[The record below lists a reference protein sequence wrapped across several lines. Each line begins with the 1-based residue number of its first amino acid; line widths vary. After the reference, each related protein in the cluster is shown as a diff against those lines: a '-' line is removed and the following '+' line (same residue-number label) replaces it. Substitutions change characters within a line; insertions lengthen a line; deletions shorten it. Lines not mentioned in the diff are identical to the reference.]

1 MNRLERVVRSVD
13 TFQQRRRTLGFVFA
27 VVKKYGDDRG
37 SSLAALITYYG
48 FLAVFPLLLLLT
60 TFLGYLLGASSSAAD
75 RILRSAL
82 VDFPII
88 GDQLTTAIRPLRGS
102 GLALAVGLIGLGW
115 GSLGVTQVAQH
126 AMAEVWNI
134 PGVHRPNF
142 VTRLTRGVLLF
153 VVLGVGITLTTV
165 LASLAALG
173 GHSLIFRVAGFA
185 GSAAVNVA
193 LFISAFRITT
203 PKQIPTRN
211 LVAGAGV
218 AAAAWTLLQALGGYL
233 VSHQLRHAS
242 QVYGYFASVLGLISW
257 LYLGA
262 QLTLYGAELNVVRV
276 RHLWPRSIVQPPLTP
291 ADRRTLTDIALQGER
306 RPEETVEVTFNNQPT
321 SSNPPLVRT
330 GPDASPSTDSTRAPT
345 ARPPADAA

>member
-153 VVLGVGITLTTV
+153 VVLGVGISLTTV

-218 AAAAWTLLQALGGYL
+218 AAAAWTLLQARR
-233 VSHQLRHAS
+233 VSRQPPTPARQPGVRLLR
-242 QVYGYFASVLGLISW
+242 
-257 LYLGA
+257 LGA
-262 QLTLYGAELNVVRV
+262 
-276 RHLWPRSIVQPPLTP
+276 RSDLL
-291 ADRRTLTDIALQGER
+291 ALSRRAAHALRRRTQR
-306 RPEETVEVTFNNQPT
+306 
-321 SSNPPLVRT
+321 RT
-330 GPDASPSTDSTRAPT
+330 GPTPLAPQHRAT
-345 ARPPADAA
+345 SADARRPSYAHRHRPARRTTPRRNRRSHLRQSTHLVEPFAPDWSGSVTFR